1 MAAALIVL
9 AIATLIIVAAALL
22 PLLSSGGP
30 AGGAGGEDERRRVQE
45 DLDRSLAA
53 IREIEHDHAAGNLSD
68 EDFEDLDRTERARA
82 VELIKRR
89 DALTEEETR

>member
-9 AIATLIIVAAALL
+9 AIATLIIVAAAAL
-22 PLLSSGGP
+22 PLLSGG
-30 AGGAGGEDERRRVQE
+30 GGDEDWAAEDRRRRIQE

-53 IREIEHDHAAGNLSD
+53 IREIEHDHATGNLSD
-68 EDFEDLDRTERARA
+68 EDFETLDRTERARA

-89 DALTEEETR
+89 DALTAGEAE